1 MPQRHLPQIAA
12 ASPSVFPGRPF
23 PLGATPATD
32 GTNFSI
38 VADGIPAGGTDSGVV
53 LCLVDAAGNERSW
66 EMRDLT
72 RGCWH
77 AFVPGVGPG
86 QRYGYRVAAHDPAKM
101 LLDPY
106 ARRLDTTDYDL
117 MAASGPGLQT
127 LGSVPLGVVT
137 PPIGVAGPRPEVPW
151 EHTVIYEAHV
161 KGLTALHPDVPA
173 ELRGTFAGAC
183 HPGVIEH
190 LQQLR
195 ITTLELLP
203 VHAFVSEPALVAT
216 GRQNYWGYST
226 LGFFAPHPRYASRPG
241 REVEEFA
248 RMVEAL
254 HRAGIEVVLD
264 VVFNH
269 TGEGGPTAPITLSWR
284 GLSPGTYYLPDTV
297 DLTGCGNT
305 VNVAPLASVRMITD
319 SLRYWAGDLGVDGF
333 RFDLAS
339 VLGRP
344 AGGPFDAG
352 AALLTAIAADPLL
365 ADRKLIA
372 EPWDATGDGYA
383 VGRFGSDWAEWNDRF
398 RDDVRDFWRG
408 AGKVS
413 GLAFRL
419 TGSQDRFGA
428 GRRPWAS
435 VNFVTAHDGFTL
447 RDLVSYN
454 DKHNSANGEYDA
466 DGTTNHRSDNHGV
479 EGETDDRQIR
489 ELRLRQARNIAV
501 TLLLATG
508 TPMITMGDEL
518 WRTQGGN
525 NNAYCQDNE
534 TSWLHWPGGSDCP
547 HLPVARD
554 DAEAMLRF
562 FRRTLAIRRNAVAL
576 HQGEFF
582 VGRPAGGSP
591 PFRAATADLV
601 WFNESGDLMDDSDWN
616 DLERRTLLMWVNGTG
631 VTGHG
636 PHGEVQTDDSWLLV
650 LHAGAADIEVR
661 LPDGAFGEAYLPT
674 LDTSTADGT
683 PADATAMSADMDI
696 TVPARTVLLLRALR
710 PSTSSS
716 TRPTPPGPGVRRW

>member
-1 MPQRHLPQIAA
+1 MPQRHPPQIAP
-12 ASPSVFPGRPF
+12 ASPSAFPGRPF
-23 PLGATPATD
+23 PLGATPAAD

-38 VADGIPAGGTDSGVV
+38 VADGLPAGAADSGVV
-53 LCLVDAAGNERSW
+53 LCLVDAAGDERSW

-86 QRYGYRVAAHDPAKM
+86 QRYGYRVAAHDRAKV

-127 LGSVPLGVVT
+127 LGAAPLGVVT
-137 PPIGVAGPRPEVPW
+137 EPVRVAGPRPEVPW

-173 ELRGTFAGAC
+173 DLRGTFAGVC
-183 HPGVIEH
+183 HPAVIEH
-190 LQQLR
+190 LQQLGA
-195 ITTLELLP
+195 TTLELLP

-216 GRQNYWGYST
+216 GRRNYWGYST

-241 REVEEFA
+241 LELQEFA
-248 RMVEAL
+248 RMVQVL
-254 HRAGIEVVLD
+254 HAAGIEVVLD

-269 TGEGGPTAPITLSWR
+269 TGEGAPTAPIPLSWR
-284 GLSPGTYYLPDTV
+284 GLSPSTYYLPDTV

-305 VNVAPLASVRMITD
+305 VNVAPLATVRMITD
-319 SLRYWAGDLGVDGF
+319 SLRYWAGDLSVDGF

-352 AALLTAIAADPLL
+352 AALLTAIAADPML

-372 EPWDATGDGYA
+372 EPWDATGAGYA
-383 VGRFGSDWAEWNDRF
+383 VGRFGPDWAEWNDRF

-413 GLAFRL
+413 ELAFRL

-447 RDLVSYN
+447 RDLVSYE
-454 DKHNSANGEYDA
+454 DKHNAANGEQNA

-479 EGETDDRQIR
+479 EGETDDEQIR
-489 ELRLRQARNIAV
+489 ELRRRQARNLAV
-501 TLLLATG
+501 TLLLSTG
-508 TPMITMGDEL
+508 TPMISMGDEL

-534 TSWLHWPGGSDCP
+534 TSWLAWPERSGDGEHRSGRCD
-547 HLPVARD
+547 AD
-554 DAEAMLRF
+554 DMLRF
-562 FRRTLAIRRNAVAL
+562 FRRTLAIRRSAAAL

-582 VGRPAGGSP
+582 VGRPAGDTGAP
-591 PFRAATADLV
+591 RPATADLV
-601 WFNESGDLMDDSDWN
+601 WFNESGGLMSETDWN
-616 DLERRTLLMWVNGTG
+616 ETDRRTVLMWLNGTG

-636 PHGEVQTDDSWLLV
+636 PHGELQTDDSWLLV
-650 LHAGAADIEVR
+650 LHAGATDIEVR
-661 LPDGAFGEAYLPT
+661 LPDCAFGDAYLPM
-674 LDTSTADGT
+674 LDTSTGDGT
-683 PADATAMSADMDI
+683 PADATAIAADMDI
-696 TVPARTVLLLRALR
+696 TVSARTVLLLRALG
-710 PSTSSS
+710 PSA
-716 TRPTPPGPGVRRW
+716 